1 VTVTWRKPIQAAP
14 GTPFGVAGPHWSSGY
29 HTGQDFPAPEGTP
42 VTAAAD
48 GRVAVAG
55 ANSDTWA
62 GNHVVIEHGGGL
74 QSWYC
79 HLSRVQVPKGAQVRA
94 GDLIGNVGE
103 TGNAFGFHL
112 HFEIRKDGTPVDPMP
127 YISGHPAPSSPTYP
141 EPDAGI
147 ISAGLDALNPFDDI
161 ARNVGHVILLGV
173 FVAGGV
179 ALVLAGA
186 AVALQPAREKARGVA
201 LDALSVIPETAAIA
215 NAAKATKGA

>member
-1 VTVTWRKPIQAAP
+1 
-14 GTPFGVAGPHWSSGY
+14 
-29 HTGQDFPAPEGTP
+29 
-42 VTAAAD
+42 
-48 GRVAVAG
+48 
-55 ANSDTWA
+55 
-62 GNHVVIEHGGGL
+62 L

-173 FVAGGV
+173 
-179 ALVLAGA
+179 VLAGA